1 MTNTINIMNNSNI
14 ENINIK
20 KVIELLGRKLS
31 VAKLSV
37 VWNNLWLLKITCLMP
52 KRKTV
57 CQEIKWIIYQLTLR
71 QELFEEHIIE
81 ISE

>member
-37 VWNNLWLLKITCLMP
+37 V
-52 KRKTV
+52 
-57 CQEIKWIIYQLTLR
+57 
-71 QELFEEHIIE
+71 
-81 ISE
+81 